1 MATLSSIL
9 HSMRASYPPNPAFTE
24 KDLPDL
30 SGKVYIITGATSGVG
45 EQLTSILYS
54 QHATI
59 YLGARS
65 STKAQTAI
73 QKIQVA
79 HPSSTGTL
87 HHLPL
92 DLSDLSTI
100 SSSVH
105 SFLNTES
112 RLDVLFN
119 NAGVMVPP
127 QGSVTKQGYE
137 LQLGTNCVAPF
148 LLTKLLTPVL
158 ERTAE
163 KEKEKGAVRV
173 VWVSS
178 SAAEVGSPAG
188 GVDLGNLDY
197 KVDVGRQVKYAVS
210 KAGNWYHA
218 VEFARRYRESGV
230 VSVPVTCSFIH
241 SFILSHCMQNPTN
254 PTPNIK
260 ALNPGNLKTELQRHV
275 PGWLNMAFNLI
286 LYDAKFGAYTEL
298 FAGLSP
304 DVTLEKT
311 GSWIQPWGR
320 FVPIRADLEAGAKP
334 ESEGGT
340 GIAHKFWEWSEEQ
353 VREYC

>member
-9 HSMRASYPPNPAFTE
+9 HSMRASYPPNPVFTE

-59 YLGARS
+59 YLGVRS

-73 QKIQVA
+73 QKIQTA

-92 DLSDLSTI
+92 DLSDLTTI
-100 SSSVH
+100 SSSVQ
-105 SFLNTES
+105 SFLNTEA

-158 ERTAE
+158 ERTAAGE
-163 KEKEKGAVRV
+163 KEKERGGVRV

-197 KVDVGRQVKYAVS
+197 RVDVGRQTKYAVS

-230 VSVPVTCSFIH
+230 VSV
-241 SFILSHCMQNPTN
+241 
-254 PTPNIK
+254 

-320 FVPIRADLEAGAKP
+320 FVPIRADLEVGAKP

-340 GIAHKFWEWSEEQ
+340 GIAQKFWEWSEEQ

>member
-9 HSMRASYPPNPAFTE
+9 HTMRASYPPNPAFTE

-54 QHATI
+54 HHSTI

-65 STKAQTAI
+65 TTKAQTAI
-73 QKIQVA
+73 RKIQAA

-92 DLSDLSTI
+92 DLSDLTTI
-100 SSSVH
+100 SSSAQT
-105 SFLNTES
+105 FLNAET

-127 QGSVTKQGYE
+127 QGSSTKQEYE
-137 LQLGTNCVAPF
+137 LQLGTNCIAPF

-158 ERTAE
+158 QRTAE

-178 SAAEVGSPAG
+178 SAAEVGSPVG

-197 KVDVGRQVKYAVS
+197 RVDVGKETKYAVS

-230 VSVPVTCSFIH
+230 VSV
-241 SFILSHCMQNPTN
+241 
-254 PTPNIK
+254 

-304 DVTLEKT
+304 EVTLEKT

-320 FVPIRADLEAGAKP
+320 FVPIRVDLEAGARL

-340 GIAHKFWEWSEEQ
+340 GIAQKFWGWSEEQ